1 MITVRRRPAPYPSA
15 YARLPAPAR
24 PSLRSR
30 VGLTSRNEN
39 KTRLLKGRKV
49 DAALTVALF
58 GNLVW
63 IGSVTLLGLQLR
75 EMAKQS
81 SHGARATLASVYQA
95 MNDNMLQIN
104 RLFIDRP
111 LLRPYFYGKQE
122 LTDESP
128 EERERIEATAELF
141 INFIDNVLTQMP
153 LLPSNLADPWQT
165 YFGSVTTSSPVL
177 REFWERRREWY
188 SEEMRALLDPL
199 IVRPEEAA
207 SLPMRADE
215 GG

>member
-1 MITVRRRPAPYPSA
+1 VCAGREAAASTKR
-15 YARLPAPAR
+15 
-24 PSLRSR
+24 
-30 VGLTSRNEN
+30 
-39 KTRLLKGRKV
+39 KQTRLLKGRKV

-63 IGSVTLLGLQLR
+63 IGSVILLGLQLR

-177 REFWERRREWY
+177 REFWQRRREWY

-199 IVRPEEAA
+199 IVRPEQAA
-207 SLPMRADE
+207 YLPMRADE

>member
-1 MITVRRRPAPYPSA
+1 
-15 YARLPAPAR
+15 
-24 PSLRSR
+24 
-30 VGLTSRNEN
+30 
-39 KTRLLKGRKV
+39 V
-49 DAALTVALF
+49 DAALAVALF
-58 GNLVW
+58 GNFVLFV
-63 IGSVTLLGLQLR
+63 SVVLLGLQVR

-111 LLRPYFYGKQE
+111 ALRPYFYGERE

-128 EERERIEATAELF
+128 DERERVEATAELF

-153 LLPSNLADPWQT
+153 LLPSNLAAPWRT
-165 YFGSVTTSSPVL
+165 YFGSVITSSPVL
-177 REFWERRREWY
+177 SEFWKRRREWY

-199 IVRPEEAA
+199 TR
-207 SLPMRADE
+207 R
-215 GG
+215 